1 MTIIDST
8 ALRTPKISIV
18 AATTTTA
25 ITFANLWN
33 FYRALITAGWVT
45 VGLVLLFIY
54 LFIYL
59 PISLLGGRGSNP
71 GIACI

>member
-25 ITFANLWN
+25 ITFATLWN

-59 PISLLGGRGSNP
+59 PISLLGGRGSTP